1 MQKTIDLNGNAF
13 TVMPEVQTVN
23 ELLEHLELGSRIF
36 IVEHNRNILQKDQ
49 YDTPIRDRDQ
59 IEIIHFVG
67 GG

>member
-23 ELLEHLELGSRIF
+23 ELLEYLELGSRIF